1 MEKEKFANNIVEEI
15 NNFLKSKK
23 GFKYLLLKYRS
34 LPLVSAIS
42 EYKNTHIAV
51 TI

>member
-1 MEKEKFANNIVEEI
+1 MEKKKFANNIVEEI
-15 NNFLKSKK
+15 NDFLKSKK

-34 LPLVSAIS
+34 LPLTSAIN
-42 EYKNTHIAV
+42 EYKSTHIAV